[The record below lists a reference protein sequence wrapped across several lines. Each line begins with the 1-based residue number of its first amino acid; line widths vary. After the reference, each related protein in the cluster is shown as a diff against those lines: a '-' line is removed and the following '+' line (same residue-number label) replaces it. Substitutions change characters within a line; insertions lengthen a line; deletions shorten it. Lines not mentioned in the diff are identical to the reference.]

1 MIRSCLFIYV
11 FVYVCEFPSSSL
23 CLDWGAGEL
32 MMWIRL
38 IGCRNKTDCIRHGIL
53 WSLVYIRITITIA
66 LERLIMPGI
75 VFRASKTSFYPFE
88 LSSGFFH
95 TINYLK
101 VLRYRLKSSQSLLGP
116 ALRNSVL
123 FHAIP

>member
-1 MIRSCLFIYV
+1 MCV
-11 FVYVCEFPSSSL
+11 FVYVCEFSSSSL

-38 IGCRNKTDCIRHGIL
+38 ISFRNKTDCIRHGIL

-66 LERLIMPGI
+66 LERLVMPGI
-75 VFRASKTSFYPFE
+75 VFRAFKTSFYPYE

-95 TINYLK
+95 TINDLK
-101 VLRYRLKSSQSLLGP
+101 ILRYHLEFP
-116 ALRNSVL
+116 E
-123 FHAIP
+123 AIRSCSEK